1 MPNPSLPRKHPLSP
15 GCAAS
20 LTRTTVL
27 LMVGAV
33 CLGGCAGSSGNTT
46 AMNSAGYN
54 AHGVSEVNADS
65 VNATSFAPTA
75 TAAAHSSDASVAADK
90 LTSVATPG
98 NAAYKIGP
106 ADVLDISVFKV
117 PDLAKTVQVADDG
130 TINYP
135 LIGEVPVAGKTAHDL
150 ERDLAQKLGVKYLRS
165 PQVSVLVKEFNSQ
178 RVTVSGSVKTAGGY
192 RIKGT
197 QELCQS
203 GGEGRRCRHNSRL
216 GQCRL
221 ISNTRRPAHCREVR
235 CRCAQGGKSRRS
247 ANAARRCRRRR
258 HIRHEGCLGKRL
270 EGAPHSDDG
279 RHLLGVMCV

>member
-1 MPNPSLPRKHPLSP
+1 MPNPCLCRKHPLSP

-20 LTRTTVL
+20 LMQTAIL

-54 AHGVSEVNADS
+54 AQGVSEVNADS

-75 TAAAHSSDASVAADK
+75 AHSSAASAAADK

-150 ERDLAQKLGVKYLRS
+150 ERDLAQRLGVKYLRS
-165 PQVSVLVKEFNSQ
+165 PQVSVLVKVFNSQ
-178 RVTVSGSVKTAGGY
+178 RVTVSGSVKTAGVYG
-192 RIKGT
+192 IKGNT
-197 QELCQS
+197 TLLQVLAMAGDVDNTVAS
-203 GGEGRRCRHNSRL
+203 GDVVVFRTTD
-216 GQCRL
+216 GQH
-221 ISNTRRPAHCREVR
+221 T
-235 CRCAQGGKSRRS
+235 
-247 ANAARRCRRRR
+247 AARFDVDALKA
-258 HIRHEGCLGKRL
+258 GKADDPQMQPGDVVVVDTSATKVALGNVLKML
-270 EGAPHSDDG
+270 PIATTAAVFSG
-279 RHLLGVMCV
+279 L

>member
-1 MPNPSLPRKHPLSP
+1 
-15 GCAAS
+15 
-20 LTRTTVL
+20 
-27 LMVGAV
+27 MVGAV

-54 AHGVSEVNADS
+54 AQGVSEVNADS

-75 TAAAHSSDASVAADK
+75 AHSSAASAAADK

-135 LIGEVPVAGKTAHDL
+135 LIGEVAVAGKTAHDL

-178 RVTVSGSVKTAGGY
+178 RVTVSGSVKTAGVY
-192 RIKGT
+192 SIKGNT
-197 QELCQS
+197 TLLQVLAMAGDVDNAVAS
-203 GGEGRRCRHNSRL
+203 GDVVVFRTTD
-216 GQCRL
+216 GQR
-221 ISNTRRPAHCREVR
+221 T
-235 CRCAQGGKSRRS
+235 
-247 ANAARRCRRRR
+247 AARFDVDALKA
-258 HIRHEGCLGKRL
+258 GKADDPQMQPGDVVVVDTSATKVALGNVLKML
-270 EGAPHSDDG
+270 PIATTAAVFSG
-279 RHLLGVMCV
+279 L

>member
-1 MPNPSLPRKHPLSP
+1 M
-15 GCAAS
+15 
-20 LTRTTVL
+20 RTAIL

-46 AMNSAGYN
+46 AMNSTGYN
-54 AHGVSEVNADS
+54 AQGVSEVNADS

-75 TAAAHSSDASVAADK
+75 AAAAHSSAASVAADK

-135 LIGEVPVAGKTAHDL
+135 LIGEVAVAGKTAHDL
-150 ERDLAQKLGVKYLRS
+150 ERDLAQRLGVKYLRS

-178 RVTVSGSVKTAGGY
+178 RVTVSGSVKTAGVYG
-192 RIKGT
+192 IKGNT
-197 QELCQS
+197 TLLQVLAMAGDLDNTVAS
-203 GGEGRRCRHNSRL
+203 GDVVVFRTTD
-216 GQCRL
+216 GQR
-221 ISNTRRPAHCREVR
+221 T
-235 CRCAQGGKSRRS
+235 
-247 ANAARRCRRRR
+247 AARFD
-258 HIRHEGCLGKRL
+258 IDALKAGKADDPQMQPGDVVVVDTSATKVALGNVLKML
-270 EGAPHSDDG
+270 PIATTAAVFSG
-279 RHLLGVMCV
+279 L